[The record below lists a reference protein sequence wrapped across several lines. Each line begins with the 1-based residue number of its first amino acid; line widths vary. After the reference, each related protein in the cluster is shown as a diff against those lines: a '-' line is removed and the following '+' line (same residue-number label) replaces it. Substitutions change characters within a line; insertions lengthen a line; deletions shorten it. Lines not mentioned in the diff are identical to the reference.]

1 MGIAF
6 SHDFVM
12 QAVLAWSATH
22 LSKMTGSEEVL
33 QEAYQHRGRAL
44 KGLQQAIE
52 NFSTDNSDGI
62 LAASIVMSWQA
73 ADA

>member
-22 LSKMTGSEEVL
+22 LSKMTGHEEVL
-33 QEAYQHRGRAL
+33 KDAYYHRGRAL

-52 NFSTDNSDGI
+52 EFSTDNFDGV
-62 LAASIVMSWQA
+62 LAASIVLSWQA